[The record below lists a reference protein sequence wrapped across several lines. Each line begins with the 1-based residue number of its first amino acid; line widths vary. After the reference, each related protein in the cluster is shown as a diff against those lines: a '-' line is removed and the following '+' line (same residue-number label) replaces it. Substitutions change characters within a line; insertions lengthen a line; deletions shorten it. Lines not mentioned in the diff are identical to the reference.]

1 MKLTS
6 HFSWFIVHVVF
17 CIYIYAILSKFTKDM
32 QDAPAYTG
40 EPWTKQTCKR
50 DDLPN
55 LHHDSEVVVKVQ
67 YCLDLFG
74 GFTPLRNWEIWIIF
88 DGICHSHCR
97 RQPEW
102 VVNWYADI
110 KHPCC
115 LVKFS
120 CLLVKFQSNFCPF
133 CPTIVPGTK
142 ANQGTSPGSEG
153 VIHHALDSV
162 KNLLIGHQLL
172 QFQVIQLG
180 SADVKIG
187 WAWFLPR
194 LSYKFPTKD
203 HPEMLHSNSFP
214 KLMVNAAQVQQT
226 IGCSRAFRTEVLSAL
241 SRTFCAIPHSGISNQ
256 LLGWLWGMI
265 PSPLGGW
272 RHSSPARGEGG
283 AQLFDQQLLSCHGD
297 SWAIHSFLLIQGWFL
312 WIISW
317 LICGEHRSRPHQT
330 LTKSFMPCWQAAAR
344 ALAPRIS
351 LPTSSVCRN
360 WGTPHHQTSNGPFKE

>member
-32 QDAPAYTG
+32 QDALAYTG
-40 EPWTKQTCKR
+40 EPGTKQTCKR

-55 LHHDSEVVVKVQ
+55 LHHDSEVVVRVQ

-74 GFTPLRNWEIWIIF
+74 GFTPLRNWKIWIIF
-88 DGICHSHCR
+88 DGICHSHCTKGYKKGRESMRNRETISINACR

-120 CLLVKFQSNFCPF
+120 CLLVKFQSIFCPF

-187 WAWFLPR
+187 WAWFLQ
-194 LSYKFPTKD
+194 K
-203 HPEMLHSNSFP
+203 
-214 KLMVNAAQVQQT
+214 T
-226 IGCSRAFRTEVLSAL
+226 IQKCCIATAFRNLWWMQLKFSKPLVVHVPSAL
-241 SRTFCAIPHSGISNQ
+241 KCCRPSAEHSV
-256 LLGWLWGMI
+256 
-265 PSPLGGW
+265 PSPTVGSAA
-272 RHSSPARGEGG
+272 SSWDDYGVWSHPHWVAGVIVAQPAGRE
-283 AQLFDQQLLSCHGD
+283 APSFSINNSWVVMVIMGD
-297 SWAIHSFLLIQGWFL
+297 SFLFVDSRVIFVDHFMADLRWLQAQNLYTMGDL
-312 WIISW
+312 W
-317 LICGEHRSRPHQT
+317 RTQVKT
-330 LTKSFMPCWQAAAR
+330 
-344 ALAPRIS
+344 
-351 LPTSSVCRN
+351 
-360 WGTPHHQTSNGPFKE
+360 TSNPH

>member
-17 CIYIYAILSKFTKDM
+17 CIYIYAILSKFTKDL
-32 QDAPAYTG
+32 QDALAYTG
-40 EPWTKQTCKR
+40 EPGTKQTRKR
-50 DDLPN
+50 DSLPN

-74 GFTPLRNWEIWIIF
+74 GFTPLRNWEIWIVF
-88 DGICHSHCR
+88 DGICNSHCTGAENQWETEKQYQSMRINACR

-102 VVNWYADI
+102 VVHRYADI
-110 KHPCC
+110 KHTCYTCC

-120 CLLVKFQSNFCPF
+120 CLLVKFQSKCCPY
-133 CPTIVPGTK
+133 CPTIVPCTK
-142 ANQGTSPGSEG
+142 ADQSTSPGSEG

-203 HPEMLHSNSFP
+203 HPELLHSNSFP
-214 KLMVNAAQVQQT
+214 KLVVNVAQVQQT
-226 IGCSRAFRTEVLSAL
+226 IGCTRAFRTEVLSAL

-256 LLGWLWGMI
+256 LLAWLWGMI

-297 SWAIHSFLLIQGWFL
+297 SWAIHSFF
-312 WIISW
+312 
-317 LICGEHRSRPHQT
+317 
-330 LTKSFMPCWQAAAR
+330 
-344 ALAPRIS
+344 
-351 LPTSSVCRN
+351 
-360 WGTPHHQTSNGPFKE
+360 

>member
-1 MKLTS
+1 M
-6 HFSWFIVHVVF
+6 
-17 CIYIYAILSKFTKDM
+17 
-32 QDAPAYTG
+32 
-40 EPWTKQTCKR
+40 
-50 DDLPN
+50 
-55 LHHDSEVVVKVQ
+55 
-67 YCLDLFG
+67 
-74 GFTPLRNWEIWIIF
+74 RNRETISINA
-88 DGICHSHCR
+88 CR

-102 VVNWYADI
+102 VVHWYADI
-110 KHPCC
+110 KHTCC

-120 CLLVKFQSNFCPF
+120 CLLVKFQSKFCPY
-133 CPTIVPGTK
+133 CPTIVPCTK
-142 ANQGTSPGSEG
+142 ADQSTSPGSEG

-214 KLMVNAAQVQQT
+214 KLVVNAAQVQQT

-297 SWAIHSFLLIQGWFL
+297 SWAIHSFFLIHQWFL

-317 LICGEHRSRPHQT
+317 LICGESRPKTFTQWVIYGEHRSRPHQA
-330 LTKSFMPCWQAAAR
+330 LTKSLMPCWKAAAR
-344 ALAPRIS
+344 ALA
-351 LPTSSVCRN
+351 
-360 WGTPHHQTSNGPFKE
+360 QA